1 MMKVVEGLLYSK
13 EHEWVDVDGN
23 TMTMGIT
30 DYAQD
35 QLGDIVFVELPME
48 DDEFSKDDVFGVI
61 ESVKAA
67 SDIFMPVSGV
77 ILEVNLDLEDAPE
90 EVNEKPYESW
100 MVKVELTDESELEDL
115 MSAEEYKKF
124 CESL

>member
-115 MSAEEYKKF
+115 MDAEEYKKF

>member
-115 MSAEEYKKF
+115 MDAEAYKKF

>member
-1 MMKVVEGLLYSK
+1 MKVVEGLLYSK

-115 MSAEEYKKF
+115 MDAEAYKKF

>member
-1 MMKVVEGLLYSK
+1 MKVVEGLLYSK

-90 EVNEKPYESW
+90 EVNENPYESW

>member
-1 MMKVVEGLLYSK
+1 MMKIVEGLLYSK
-13 EHEWVDVDGN
+13 EHEWVKVDGN
-23 TMTMGIT
+23 TVTIGIT
-30 DYAQD
+30 DFAQD

-77 ILEVNLDLEDAPE
+77 VLEANFDLEDAPE
-90 EVNEKPYESW
+90 DVNENPYESW

-115 MSAEEYKKF
+115 MDAKAYKKF